1 MNKIKLNELSIENKL
16 RILKA
21 IANGIIKKSDLNKQE
36 IIEIITSD
44 NGLLI
49 YDNFCDRGEY
59 RHNGTPV
66 SKDEFNRLEAIY
78 NAIFPDRVNVIYIT
92 MKEGEWP

>member
-1 MNKIKLNELSIENKL
+1 MTKTKLNELSIENKL

-21 IANGIIKKSDLNKQE
+21 IANGSIKKSDINKPE

-49 YDNFCDRGEY
+49 YDNFCDRDEY
-59 RHNGTPV
+59 RHNGVVV
-66 SKDEFNRLEAIY
+66 SKDEFKRLEGIY
-78 NAIFPDRVNVIYIT
+78 NTMFPDRVNAIYIT
-92 MKEGEWP
+92 MKEGAWP